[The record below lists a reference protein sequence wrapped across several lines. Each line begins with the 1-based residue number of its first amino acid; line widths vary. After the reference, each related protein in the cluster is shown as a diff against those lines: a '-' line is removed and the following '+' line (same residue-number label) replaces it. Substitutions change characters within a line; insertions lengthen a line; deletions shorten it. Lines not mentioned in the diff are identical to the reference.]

1 MSDAQT
7 LDLCWQVEKACALA
21 WPTQFVKTINGFEF
35 RLSPGA
41 TTKRNNSVNPT
52 AHHGALDQDT
62 IEAANNYYAEHNRSL
77 IVRVP
82 DMSFSA
88 CQLLDAAGFG
98 EPEAHTKTLFAPD
111 LSAFEWSDDVRI
123 STQANERWLE
133 FAHNRAQWTAAGRKA
148 FLDALLHIQFPI
160 LFAEIEVDQQT
171 AAIAYAIV
179 VGEIAIIESV
189 ETAPLFRRQGRA
201 AHLLSSLLAKC
212 RSLGAT
218 SAALQVVAQNT
229 PARALYKKL
238 GFSTE
243 LYDYYYR
250 RRATS

>member
-1 MSDAQT
+1 MSDART

-21 WPTQFVKTINGFEF
+21 WPTQFVQIINGFEF

-52 AHHGALDQDT
+52 AEHGTLDQFT
-62 IEAANNYYAEHNRSL
+62 LEAASAYYAENKRDL

-82 DMSFSA
+82 DMTASESQF
-88 CQLLDAAGFG
+88 LDEAGFG
-98 EPEAHTKTLFAPD
+98 EPEAHTKTLFSPD
-111 LSAFEWSDDVRI
+111 LSSFEWSDDVRI
-123 STQANERWLE
+123 STQANEDWLE
-133 FAHNRAQWTAAGRKA
+133 FAQNRAQWTAEGRKV

-160 LFAEIEVDQQT
+160 LFAEIEVDQQI

-218 SAALQVVAQNT
+218 NAALQVVAANS
-229 PARALYKKL
+229 PALALYKKL

-250 RRATS
+250 RKPTS